1 MAIINGQGE
10 AFEEMAVRTRLILIF
25 LVLWLPIKPA
35 LAFVMPFCTQ
45 DMGMASHKGHQLAPA
60 HHGQAPQSKDD
71 RHERC
76 QPQKQACESPVLC
89 HIASSAVISS
99 IPVVIEPDSGNLF
112 LPDSTSSLN
121 DIVPEGL
128 ERPPRAP
135 LA

>member
-1 MAIINGQGE
+1 
-10 AFEEMAVRTRLILIF
+10 MAVRTRLLLIF

-35 LAFVMPFCTQ
+35 LAFVMPFCTH
-45 DMGMASHKGHQLAPA
+45 DMGMASHKGHQLVSA
-60 HHGQAPQSKDD
+60 HHGQAPSSKDA

-76 QPQKQACESPVLC
+76 APQKHACVSPVLC
-89 HIASSAVISS
+89 HVVSSAVISS
-99 IPVVIEPDSGNLF
+99 IPVVIEPDSDNLF

-121 DIVPEGL
+121 DIVLEGL